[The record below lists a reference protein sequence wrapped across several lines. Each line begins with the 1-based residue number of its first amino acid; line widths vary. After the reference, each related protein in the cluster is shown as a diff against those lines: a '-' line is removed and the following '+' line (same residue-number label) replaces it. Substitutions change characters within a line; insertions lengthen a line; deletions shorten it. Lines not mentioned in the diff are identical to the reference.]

1 VKTPHNDDID
11 QNLSADTVRRLTIDL
26 APKELIRLYTTMVT
40 ARELDLLEQSYT
52 GRGEAFFHVSGA
64 GHEGTVVLA
73 EHLGP
78 QDWLH
83 CHYRDK
89 ALMLARG
96 VTPRMFFLALFNKDA
111 SHSRGRQMNAH
122 MSAPELKLLSLVGP
136 VGNSALQAAGVA
148 EVVKNQAGAPI
159 VLCGLGDGMT
169 QESEVLEAIGHT
181 VRNELPVLFVIQDN
195 AFAIST
201 QTKGQ
206 TFYSTPRGQ
215 AEQFYG
221 IPIEYLDGRQPHLC
235 YDGFGRICGEMRLH
249 RGPRIVV
256 FEVDRLSNHTNADDQ
271 RVYRS
276 ADEIAQVNTSS
287 DPIIHFQ
294 KYLLERGTERE
305 LVYRIPEEI
314 RTELAPIAEEAFRSA
329 EPRPFAGASAPL
341 PAHVGP
347 EAPEYRGDMN
357 AVNAVEGEKPLTMLE
372 AIRGVLGARM
382 DADERVYL
390 FGEDLEDPKG
400 DVFGVT
406 KGLTTRFPG
415 RVRNSPLSESLIVGE
430 SIGEA
435 LAGRRPVAFLQ
446 FADFLPI
453 AYNQIV
459 SELGS
464 MYWRSDGNW
473 QAPVIVMITCGG
485 YKPGLGPFH
494 ASSLEALATHTPGID
509 VFMPSTAGDA
519 AGLLNAAFESGRPT
533 LFFYP
538 KTCLNDRDNGT
549 SPDLEKHLV
558 PVGRSRTVRSGD
570 DISFVCYGNTVALCQ
585 RAAAAL
591 ELVGVSSDIVDL
603 RSLMPWDETAVLD
616 SVRRTRRV
624 IVTHED
630 NHSAGFGAEVLATVA
645 EKAGVA
651 FSSRRVTRPDTY
663 VPCNFPNQ
671 LEILPS
677 YRRILETAVEMLN
690 GTIEWEAPVKA
701 DASTHLVE
709 AIGSSPSDESVTVVE
724 WKVKPGDEISSGDIL
739 AELEADKA
747 AIELKAQ
754 VGGTFEEVLVP
765 EGELVKVGAVLAK
778 VRIAGA
784 SGVDREQFKQITRED
799 PGTPVISGIVK
810 SRAAVAAGGLVAAAS
825 HDSVEQGRES
835 EAEVTAVS
843 AGNERAHGSIG
854 IVDVVG
860 ARGSRVVSNEEIS
873 QMCPDW
879 TPEDILKRT
888 GIGSR
893 PWIADGETTV
903 SLATDAAQGLFK
915 RTGTTFADI
924 DLLLCTTGTP
934 AQITPSTAALIH
946 YELAKGHSELTPPAY
961 DLSAACSGYLYALQV
976 AYDYLSNRPKDRV
989 LLISTEVLSPMINT
1003 ADPGTAPIFADA
1015 ATATLLSGASAG
1027 ASATGAA
1034 GAAGARAGSP
1044 GAGQR
1049 FRVMRPVLAALGE
1062 SGDTLRVP
1070 TFSPGACITM
1080 DGPTV
1085 FVEAVKDM
1093 ILMLE
1098 RACAESG
1105 ISLNDLDLIV
1115 PHQANQRIIN
1125 AVRQRV
1131 KAPKEKMY
1139 SNIEYSGN
1147 TSSSTI
1153 PLCLEEIL
1161 NQPYKKGTTIG
1172 LAAFGGGFTFAGG
1185 LLEVL

>member
-1 VKTPHNDDID
+1 
-11 QNLSADTVRRLTIDL
+11 
-26 APKELIRLYTTMVT
+26 MVT
-40 ARELDLLEQSYT
+40 AREMDLLEQSYT

-64 GHEGTVVLA
+64 GHEGTAVLA

-96 VTPRMFFLALFNKDA
+96 LTPRMFFLSLFNKDE

-122 MSAPELKLLSLVGP
+122 MSAPDLKVLSLVGP
-136 VGNSALQAAGVA
+136 VGNSALHAVGVA
-148 EVVKNQAGAPI
+148 EVVKDQTGAPV

-169 QESEVLEAIGHT
+169 QESEVLEAIGHA
-181 VRNELPVLFVIQDN
+181 VRNELPVLFVVQDN

-206 TFYSTPRGQ
+206 TFYSMPQGR

-221 IPIEYLDGRQPHLC
+221 IPIEYLDGRQPHQC
-235 YDGFGRICGEMRLH
+235 YDGFGRICGEMR
-249 RGPRIVV
+249 RDRAPRIVV

-276 ADEIAQVNTSS
+276 PDEIALVNESG

-294 KYLLERGTERE
+294 KYLIERGIDRE
-305 LVYRIPEEI
+305 LLYRIPDEI
-314 RTELAPIAEEAFRSA
+314 RAELAPIAEEAFRSA
-329 EPRPFAGASAPL
+329 EPRPFLAASAPL
-341 PAHVGP
+341 PPHVGP
-347 EAPEYRGDMN
+347 QAPEYRGDMK
-357 AVNAVEGEKPLTMLE
+357 AGGSSEGKKPVTMLE
-372 AIRGVLGARM
+372 AIRGVLGERM
-382 DADERVYL
+382 AADERVHL

-464 MYWRSDGNW
+464 MYWRSDGGW

-494 ASSLEALATHTPGID
+494 ASSLESIATHTPGID
-509 VFMPSTAGDA
+509 VVMPSTAGDA

-558 PVGRSRTVRSGD
+558 PLGRARTVQSGD
-570 DISFVCYGNTVALCQ
+570 DISFVCYGNTVALCL

-591 ELVGVSSDIVDL
+591 ASVGVGSDIIDL
-603 RSLMPWDETAVLD
+603 RSLMPWDEAAVLE

-630 NHSAGFGAEVLATVA
+630 NHSAGFGAEVLATLA

-671 LEILPS
+671 LEVLPS
-677 YRRILETAVEMLN
+677 YRRILETAVEMLG
-690 GTIEWEAPVKA
+690 GTLEWEAPIKA
-701 DASTHLVE
+701 EAGIHLVE

-724 WKVKPGDEISSGDIL
+724 WKVKPGEEIGSGDIL

-778 VRIAGA
+778 VRVSGA
-784 SGVDREQFKQITRED
+784 SGADREHYKQITRED
-799 PGTPVISGIVK
+799 PGTPVISGIAGGLRGASEAVAGGAAM
-810 SRAAVAAGGLVAAAS
+810 SSAVSEAAVAGSTGTVA
-825 HDSVEQGRES
+825 
-835 EAEVTAVS
+835 
-843 AGNERAHGSIG
+843 AHGSIG

-860 ARGSRVVSNEEIS
+860 ARGSRVVSNEEIA

-879 TPEDILKRT
+879 TPDDILKRT
-888 GIGSR
+888 GIHSR
-893 PWIADGETTV
+893 PWVAEGETAV
-903 SLATDAAQGLFK
+903 SLAVRAARTLFE
-915 RTGTTFADI
+915 RNGMSFADI

-934 AQITPSTAALIH
+934 AQITPSTATLIH
-946 YELAKGHSELTPPAY
+946 HELAAGRTDLTAPAY

-976 AYDYLSNRPKDRV
+976 AYDYLSNRPRDRV
-989 LLISTEVLSPMINT
+989 LLITTEVLSPMINT

-1015 ATATLLSGASAG
+1015 ATATLL
-1027 ASATGAA
+1027 TGAA
-1034 GAAGARAGSP
+1034 GAGSDLGAGAAGGAGAGNTGAAAAGAGSP
-1044 GAGQR
+1044 AQHAGTIRQR
-1049 FRVMRPVLAALGE
+1049 LRVKRPVLAALGE
-1062 SGDTLRVP
+1062 SGETLRVP
-1070 TFSPGACITM
+1070 TFAPGACITM

-1105 ISLNDLDLIV
+1105 ITANDLDLIV

-1161 NQPYKKGTTIG
+1161 SQSYKRDTTIG

>member
-1 VKTPHNDDID
+1 MNTPHSDNSNQNHSSDTVHTLMR
-11 QNLSADTVRRLTIDL
+11 NLS
-26 APKELIRLYTTMVT
+26 PKELIRLYTTMVT
-40 ARELDLLEQSYT
+40 AREMDLLEQSYT

-64 GHEGTVVLA
+64 GHEGTVALA
-73 EHLGP
+73 DHLGP

-96 VTPRMFFLALFNKDA
+96 IAPRMFFLSLFNKGE

-122 MSAPELKLLSLVGP
+122 MSAPELQVLSLVGP

-148 EVVKNQAGAPI
+148 EVVKNQAGAPL

-181 VRNELPVLFVIQDN
+181 VRNGLPVLFVVQDN

-206 TFYSTPRGQ
+206 TFYNTPQGR
-215 AEQFYG
+215 AEEFYG
-221 IPIEYLDGRQPHLC
+221 IPIEYLDGRQPHVC
-235 YDGFGRICGEMRLH
+235 YDDFGRICGEMRLH
-249 RGPRIVV
+249 RGPRIVM

-276 ADEIAQVNTSS
+276 ADEIAHVNESG

-294 KYLLERGTERE
+294 KYLLERGIEQE
-305 LVYRIPEEI
+305 LVYRIPQET
-314 RTELAPIAEEAFRSA
+314 RAELAPIAEDAFRSA
-329 EPRPFAGASAPL
+329 EPRPFASASAPL
-341 PAHVGP
+341 PPHVGP
-347 EAPEYRGDMN
+347 EAQEYRGDLN
-357 AVNAVEGEKPLTMLE
+357 AVNAADGEKPVTMLE
-372 AIRGVLGARM
+372 AIRGVLGERM
-382 DADERVYL
+382 AADERVHL

-406 KGLTTRFPG
+406 KGLTSRFPG

-464 MYWRSDGNW
+464 MYWRTDGDW

-494 ASSLEALATHTPGID
+494 AASLEALATHTPGID
-509 VFMPSTAGDA
+509 VVMPSTAGDA

-538 KTCLNDRDNGT
+538 KTCLNDRENST
-549 SPDLEKHLV
+549 SPDLAKHLV
-558 PVGRSRTVRSGD
+558 PLGRSRTVRSGN

-591 ELVGVSSDIVDL
+591 DTVGIGSDIIDL
-603 RSLMPWDETAVLD
+603 RSLMPWDEAAVLE

-645 EKAGVA
+645 EKAGVP

-677 YRRILETAVEMLN
+677 YKRILETAVEILD
-690 GTIEWEAPVKA
+690 GTIEWQAPVKA
-701 DASTHLVE
+701 DAGTHLVE

-747 AIELKAQ
+747 AIELKSQ

-778 VRIAGA
+778 VRVTGA
-784 SGVDREQFKQITRED
+784 SGVDREQFKQITREE
-799 PGTPVISGIVK
+799 PGTPVISGM
-810 SRAAVAAGGLVAAAS
+810 SAARGVVAA
-825 HDSVEQGRES
+825 DGRES
-835 EAEVTAVS
+835 DTARED
-843 AGNERAHGSIG
+843 ANNGIG

-873 QMCPDW
+873 QMCPEW

-888 GIGSR
+888 GIGTR
-893 PWIADGETTV
+893 PWVADGETAV
-903 SLATDAAQGLFK
+903 SLATRAAQTLFK
-915 RTGTTFADI
+915 RNGIAFGDI
-924 DLLLCTTGTP
+924 DLILCTTGTP
-934 AQITPSTAALIH
+934 SQITPSTATLIQ
-946 YELAKGHSELTPPAY
+946 YELAQGHTDHTPAAY

-989 LLISTEVLSPMINT
+989 LLITTEVLSPMINT

-1015 ATATLLSGASAG
+1015 ATATLL
-1027 ASATGAA
+1027 TGAA
-1034 GAAGARAGSP
+1034 GAP
-1044 GAGQR
+1044 DVGQR
-1049 FRVMRPVLAALGE
+1049 FRVRRPVLAALGE
-1062 SGDTLRVP
+1062 SGETLRVP
-1070 TFSPGACITM
+1070 TVSPGACITM

-1105 ISLNDLDLIV
+1105 ISPNELDLIV

-1139 SNIEYSGN
+1139 SNIEHSGN

-1161 NQPYKKGTTIG
+1161 TQPYKQGTTIG

-1185 LLEVL
+1185 ILEVI